1 MKKINSEAQLQKAL
15 ETILARI
22 IKKVSTKILKELR
35 EDIIKYTYKTHGPN
49 SVYFDNSKKPT
60 MEFYRAWK
68 WDEITSGVEGLTRTL
83 FYDWKNE
90 MSIDEG
96 GYKHSS
102 VSKKW
107 PIDTREFLPEYL
119 NVIGRDSDLWIS
131 VNRMPFW
138 DIFIYKMFENGMID
152 KWFAE
157 ETKSA
162 GLIKN

>member
-1 MKKINSEAQLQKAL
+1 
-15 ETILARI
+15 
-22 IKKVSTKILKELR
+22 
-35 EDIIKYTYKTHGPN
+35 
-49 SVYFDNSKKPT
+49 